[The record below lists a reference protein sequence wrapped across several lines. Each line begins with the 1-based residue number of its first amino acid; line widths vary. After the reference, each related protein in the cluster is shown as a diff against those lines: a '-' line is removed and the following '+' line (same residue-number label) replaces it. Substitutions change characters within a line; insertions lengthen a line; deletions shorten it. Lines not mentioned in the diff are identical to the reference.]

1 MAKTNKGLA
10 MTIENTIYGELPNT
24 DIALGFDRN
33 GKFSGGS
40 FIAIIDPYARNNIAE
55 LVKQLS
61 KYGEV
66 ANPAYEKLKKLL
78 EQNVIIM
85 ANDIDPRQALQSVIE
100 QFHNRYFQD

>member
-1 MAKTNKGLA
+1 

-24 DIALGFDRN
+24 DIAIGFDRN
-33 GKFSGGS
+33 GKFSGSS
-40 FIAIIDPYARNNIAE
+40 FIAIIDPYARNNIAD

>member
-1 MAKTNKGLA
+1 

-61 KYGEV
+61 KYGQG
-66 ANPAYEKLKKLL
+66 NRTTKPLKSKNRLNC
-78 EQNVIIM
+78 EQKGEPSCSPIRLTI
-85 ANDIDPRQALQSVIE
+85 
-100 QFHNRYFQD
+100 